1 MQGALDLPATLAC
14 HNPSSMSH
22 PPVIVISAASGRRHD
37 LMKAHLGAIGLS
49 FELSPPVF
57 LQGTPEE
64 LPQYDGAKRTHELG
78 YPLTKGEVGC
88 FLAHRS
94 AWEQVAL
101 MGSACL
107 VLEDDARPTAELV
120 ATLSAVAN
128 AIAGQRMLVRFYSVK
143 HPRHKCWKQLT
154 ERFSLV
160 RPLSPGGSTVAYL
173 LTPEC
178 ARALLEGSRS
188 FWLAV
193 DEYMDDEASHG
204 CVILHGLPEW
214 VMHDDEGASMVGGRI
229 KPKISVIQKFG
240 REWRRAMRNLSQAV
254 HREKTLW
261 RLGLR

>member
-1 MQGALDLPATLAC
+1 
-14 HNPSSMSH
+14 
-22 PPVIVISAASGRRHD
+22 
-37 LMKAHLGAIGLS
+37 MKAHLGEIGLS

-57 LQGTPEE
+57 LQGAPEA
-64 LPQYDGAKRTHELG
+64 LPEYDGAKRTYELG

-94 AWEQVAL
+94 VWERVAL

-120 ATLSAVAN
+120 ATLSAAAT

-143 HPRHKCWKQLT
+143 HPKHKCWKQLT
-154 ERFSLV
+154 KRFSLV

-204 CVILHGLPEW
+204 CVILHGFPEW
-214 VMHDDEGASMVGGRI
+214 VAHDDEGASMVGARVKPTLNLGR
-229 KPKISVIQKFG
+229 KVF
-240 REWRRAMRNLSQAV
+240 REWRRAVRNARQFI
-254 HREKTLW
+254 HREKVLW
-261 RLGLR
+261 RLGLRF

>member
-1 MQGALDLPATLAC
+1 
-14 HNPSSMSH
+14 
-22 PPVIVISAASGRRHD
+22 
-37 LMKAHLGAIGLS
+37 MKAHLGEIGLS

-57 LQGTPEE
+57 LQGTPEA
-64 LPQYDGAKRTHELG
+64 LPEYDGAKRTHELG
-78 YPLTKGEVGC
+78 YPMTKGEVGC

-94 AWEQVAL
+94 VWERVAL

-107 VLEDDARPTAELV
+107 VLEDDARPTADLV
-120 ATLSAVAN
+120 ATLSAAAT

-143 HPRHKCWKQLT
+143 HPQHKRWKQLT

-178 ARALLEGSRS
+178 AQALLEGART

-204 CVILHGLPEW
+204 CIILHGLPEW
-214 VMHDDEGASMVGGRI
+214 VAHDDEGASLVGARA
-229 KPKISVIQKFG
+229 KPRLSALLKLA
-240 REWRRAMRNLSQAV
+240 REWRRLLRNMRRSI
-254 HREKTLW
+254 HRERTLW
-261 RLGLR
+261 RLGLRP

>member
-1 MQGALDLPATLAC
+1 
-14 HNPSSMSH
+14 
-22 PPVIVISAASGRRHD
+22 
-37 LMKAHLGAIGLS
+37 MKAHLGAIGLS

-64 LPQYDGAKRTHELG
+64 LSQYDGAKRTHELG

-88 FLAHRS
+88 FLAHRA
-94 AWEQVAL
+94 AWERVAQ
-101 MGSACL
+101 MGTSCL
-107 VLEDDARPTAELV
+107 VMEDDARPTAELV

-143 HPRHKCWKQLT
+143 HPRHKRWKQLT
-154 ERFSLV
+154 EQFSLV

-178 ARALLEGSRS
+178 ARTLLEGSRS

-214 VMHDDEGASMVGGRI
+214 VAHDDEGASMVGARVKPALSLGR
-229 KPKISVIQKFG
+229 KVF
-240 REWRRAMRNLSQAV
+240 REWRRAVRNARQFIQ
-254 HREKTLW
+254 REIVLW
-261 RLGLR
+261 RLGLRL